1 MNMCR
6 ARPGPRCSNSGR
18 KRHAAARKN
27 LQKAQAQAQPFE
39 DGGNDNPMPEKVAKS
54 LHNAELRM
62 EQANRV
68 FYATPAGQ
76 EYLAEQIKEVQDSLP
91 KRKPSPSK
99 QGALRLWEEKQ
110 GKIERYDKLLKEGI
124 ARRDD
129 SYKDYHEF
137 ISERP
142 ILRQEAINRGAEF
155 SPRAQ
160 RNKSGIDYTTGK
172 PQKVEL
178 DDLSDEQ
185 LQRASTWVETGA
197 DSAWRKEESTRPPK
211 KIDGEEIG
219 SKAADSLTKM
229 TRLSMPDGSVVE
241 GRHDMHVTENKDGK
255 YVVSMRT
262 TVATSFE
269 DASPV
274 DKNTQELGHMLT
286 NTRGKDVTVKL
297 GEFDSL
303 HAATTRRG
311 MIANNAKNLP
321 DDQRVNFAGT
331 IAQVGRSLAK
341 ARFANTN
348 KKKGVGGSSS
358 PQNRGWVVP
367 QFRYQETDES
377 QSTQQLRERRKQKE
391 KAAKS
396 YHKAMEKAGAI
407 PLEDN
412 RQENKESE
420 DKVSQE
426 KDNE

>member
-1 MNMCR
+1 MCR

-18 KRHAAARKN
+18 RRHRAARKN
-27 LQKAQAQAQPFE
+27 LKKAQLQAQEFNN
-39 DGGNDNPMPEKVAKS
+39 DSNDNPMPDKVAS
-54 LHNAELRM
+54 NLHNAQLRM

-124 ARRDD
+124 KRRSD

-142 ILRQEAINRGAEF
+142 VLRQEAINRGAEF

-160 RNKSGIDYTTGK
+160 RNKSGIDYTTGD
-172 PQKVEL
+172 PQKVKLEDL
-178 DDLSDEQ
+178 NDDQ
-185 LQRASTWVETGA
+185 LQRASTWIETGA
-197 DSAWRKEESTRPPK
+197 DSAWRKEEATRPPK
-211 KIDGEEIG
+211 KINGEEIG
-219 SKAADSLTKM
+219 TKAADSLTKM

-241 GRHDMHVTENKDGK
+241 GRHDIHITENKEGN

-274 DKNTQELGHMLT
+274 DKNTQKLGHMLI
-286 NTRGKDVTVKL
+286 NTRGKDATVKL
-297 GEFDSL
+297 GEFKSL
-303 HAATTRRG
+303 HAANTRRG
-311 MIANNAKNLP
+311 MIAHGSNNLP
-321 DDQRVNFAGT
+321 DDEHVNFAGT
-331 IAQVGRSLAK
+331 IAQLGRSLTK

-348 KKKGVGGSSS
+348 NKKGVGGNIT
-358 PQNRGWVVP
+358 PQSRGWVVP

-377 QSTQQLRERRKQKE
+377 QSTQRLKERRKLEE
-391 KAAKS
+391 KAKKS
-396 YHKAMEKAGAI
+396 YDKAMSQAGAT

-412 RQENKESE
+412 SVAGEEIA
-420 DKVSQE
+420 SQAE
-426 KDNE
+426 GETAI